1 MTQENFNGKGWG
13 LGLGLVL
20 GIVLATLSLSK
31 LPIVVGSGLVFGN
44 AAMWTSDAV
53 SDWLGGPPAEPT
65 RQSLPSDEAAR
76 PTGVTS
82 LENSGAAST
91 VPSPHTPLATVTTAL
106 PSTSGAVW
114 KLAIDTP
121 PPTSLP
127 ADSASSQ
134 NDVAQE
140 EPQTLLKHAR
150 FLIKA
155 GLAPMAA
162 DPLRKVVQEAPGTPI
177 AQEAQRTLDSLS
189 RN

>member
-1 MTQENFNGKGWG
+1 
-13 LGLGLVL
+13 LGLVL

-31 LPIVVGSGLVFGN
+31 LPFVVGSGLVFGN
-44 AAMWTSDAV
+44 AALWTSDAV

-65 RQSLPSDEAAR
+65 RQSLPSDEVAR
-76 PTGVTS
+76 PTGVAS
-82 LENSGAAST
+82 LEHSGAAST
-91 VPSPHTPLATVTTAL
+91 VPSPHTPLATDRTAL

-114 KLAIDTP
+114 KLAVDTP
-121 PPTSLP
+121 RPTSLP
-127 ADSASSQ
+127 AAPASSQ

-177 AQEAQRTLDSLS
+177 AQEAQQTLDSLS